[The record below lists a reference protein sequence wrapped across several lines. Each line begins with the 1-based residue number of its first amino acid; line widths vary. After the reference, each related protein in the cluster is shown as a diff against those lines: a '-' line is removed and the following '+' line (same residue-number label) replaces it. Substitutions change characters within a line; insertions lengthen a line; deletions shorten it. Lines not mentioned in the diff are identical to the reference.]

1 MTEFGKCRGGGRRS
15 AERVEIPLPAL
26 LTTVARTHRA
36 ALLDVSCTGVRVQG
50 SDLPHEGED
59 LQIKIESVRAFGTVM
74 WVEGQQCGLAF
85 DSPLMPF
92 EVDSLRRQA
101 NLPRL
106 AGLAVED
113 RLAAEDWLVGRTR

>member
-1 MTEFGKCRGGGRRS
+1 MSVFGKCRGGGRRS
-15 AERVEIPLPAL
+15 AERVPLPLAAL
-26 LTTVARTHRA
+26 LTSVGRTRRA
-36 ALLDVSCTGVRVQG
+36 ELLDISCTGIRVRG
-50 SDLPHEGED
+50 RELPAEGED

-74 WVEGQQCGLAF
+74 WVDGQQCGVAF
-85 DSPLMPF
+85 ECPLMPF

-101 NLPRL
+101 SLPSF